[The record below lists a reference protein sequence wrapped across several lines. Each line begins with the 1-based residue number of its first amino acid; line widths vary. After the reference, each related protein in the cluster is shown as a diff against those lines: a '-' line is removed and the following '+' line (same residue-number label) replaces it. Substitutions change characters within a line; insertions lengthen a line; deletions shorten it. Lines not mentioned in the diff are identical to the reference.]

1 MAGTLGQVSALGS
14 RVVSGTPKCSPFVSG
29 LLSELFHMLPRHL
42 GEWKYDVSVLVLQEN
57 GSCYVRALRK
67 RAPAT
72 ERKKSRWGIF
82 R

>member
-1 MAGTLGQVSALGS
+1 
-14 RVVSGTPKCSPFVSG
+14 
-29 LLSELFHMLPRHL
+29 MLPRHL